1 MRFFSQFP
9 KVPYSFNQ
17 FTPSIRTQVIDL
29 YRYVDVN
36 RQITPDL
43 SSYLTYSIKD
53 GERPDQVSHKLYKS
67 PDYHWTFFVIN
78 ELLKDGINNW
88 PKSYVEL
95 EDYLNKTYGSYSVLE
110 FFPKQSFDEH
120 NKLYQY
126 SNFFGNLEFDGRVK
140 MIRDGVDG
148 NNLRATP
155 VLYDHQKLQLWVED
169 TESSFL
175 TNDDASYHLIYDGS
189 KKQKLAWAEEFG
201 LPWCK
206 EFYPAIYERLTNET
220 TVIDD
225 NMRFFER
232 GIIEFQETPQVF
244 DESERT
250 ADLFEPFQ
258 DFFYTNLLDS
268 QGWEDGFV
276 DTDLTNDDY
285 DEDFTFFRGKI
296 TTDDLDENQIDASFG
311 IWEREIDGSLVAVD
325 WNGKTPVT
333 SETDGPNKSE
343 WYPYGSD
350 ALGVFFID
358 KYLELIKFK
367 TKRSYLKA
375 FNAPQSYVDDKDTR
389 ITAYD
394 ALKSDINNSNYT
406 TYYEYE
412 NDENEAKRDI
422 VVLRESA
429 VEPFAERYEELLNE

>member
-9 KVPYSFNQ
+9 KVPYTFDE
-17 FTPSIRTQVIDL
+17 FTPSINTQIIDL

-67 PDYHWTFFVIN
+67 PDFHWTFFIIN

-95 EDYLNKTYGSYSVLE
+95 EDYLNKTYGPYSVLE
-110 FFPKQSFDEH
+110 FLPEQIFNEDGDLAQYNNYFGGLQFD
-120 NKLYQY
+120 
-126 SNFFGNLEFDGRVK
+126 SRIK

-148 NNLRATP
+148 QNLRATP

-169 TESSFL
+169 IESSFL
-175 TNDDASYHLIYDGS
+175 TNNNATYHLIYDGS
-189 KKQKLAWAEEFG
+189 KKQKLEWANEFG

-206 EFYPAIYERLTNET
+206 EFYPEIYKRLTDET
-220 TVIDD
+220 TVIEDD
-225 NMRFFER
+225 IQPFER
-232 GIIEFQETPQVF
+232 GVIEFSESARVF

-250 ADLFEPFQ
+250 ADLFDIYQ
-258 DFFYTNLLDS
+258 DFFYSNTLPT
-268 QGWEDGFV
+268 QGWEDSFV
-276 DTDLTNDDY
+276 DSDLTNDDY
-285 DEDFTFFRGKI
+285 DEDFTFFRGEI
-296 TTDDLDENQIDASFG
+296 TSADIDESQTDESFG
-311 IWEREIDGSLVAVD
+311 IWKREINGSLVAVD

-333 SETDGPNKSE
+333 SETDDPNKSE

-389 ITAYD
+389 INAYD

-412 NDENEAKRDI
+412 NDKNEAKRDI

>member
-9 KVPYSFNQ
+9 KVPYSFDQ
-17 FTPSIRTQVIDL
+17 FTPTIRTQVIDL

-67 PDYHWTFFVIN
+67 PDFHWTFFVIN
-78 ELLKDGINNW
+78 ESLKDGINNW

-95 EDYLNKTYGSYSVLE
+95 NDYLNKTYGPYSVLE
-110 FFPKQSFDEH
+110 FLPKQTFDEN
-120 NKLYQY
+120 NKLALYNNY
-126 SNFFGNLEFDGRVK
+126 FGNLEFDGRIK
-140 MIRDGVDG
+140 MIRDGIDG
-148 NNLRATP
+148 KNIKATP
-155 VLYDHQKLQLWVED
+155 VFYDHQKLQLWVED
-169 TESSFL
+169 VESSFL
-175 TNDDASYHLIYDGS
+175 TNDDATYHLIYDGS

-206 EFYPAIYERLTNET
+206 ESYPEVYKRLTNET
-220 TVIDD
+220 TIVEDD
-225 NMRFFER
+225 IEPFSR
-232 GIIEFQETPQVF
+232 GIIDFPETPQVF
-244 DESERT
+244 NASTRT
-250 ADLFEPFQ
+250 VDMFDTNQ
-258 DFFYTNLLDS
+258 DFDISDS
-268 QGWEDGFV
+268 PPPSDYEWEDGFV
-276 DTDLTNDDY
+276 DTDLTNEDY
-285 DEDFTFFRGKI
+285 DQNFIFFRGEI
-296 TTDDLDENQIDASFG
+296 TIDDLDTDQIWPIKD
-311 IWEREIDGSLVAVD
+311 DGSLVAVD

-333 SETDGPNKSE
+333 SETDNPNKSE
-343 WYPYGSD
+343 WYAFGTD
-350 ALGVFFID
+350 GLGVFFMD

-367 TKRSYLKA
+367 TKRSYAKA
-375 FNAPQSYVDDKDTR
+375 FNAPQSYTDNEDTR
-389 ITAYD
+389 ITTYD
-394 ALKSDINNSNYT
+394 ALKADINNSNYT